1 MVRQSQGPDMEPDR
15 AVGVEGGGGGG
26 VVVVVVVVLVAA
38 AVADAEILVRLN
50 QCR

>member
-1 MVRQSQGPDMEPDR
+1 MEPDR

-26 VVVVVVVVLVAA
+26 VVVVVVVVVLVAA